1 MAVDLGYDESGEV
14 GGDVLVVSMQ
24 IGRTEKVR
32 RLNKLW
38 KKELAKAKVP
48 FFHSKDYGNYTS
60 GVFRD
65 LPRQRRKLLLE
76 RLAQLARLRFDIGI
90 SAAISQ
96 SQYIANT
103 DQDWRSKWAAPYSF
117 LVAILTLSAQVY
129 VKHMNLGYEANVLV
143 ESGHRNAGQVL
154 DILRTLADTPKMP
167 EITPL
172 KILSYGLGSKKD
184 HPILQA
190 ADMLAFSEWQ
200 SIIDGGREI
209 YDEFHV
215 NESKYRTEFLDNDA
229 CMTQL
234 AIMQEST
241 RRWEKQKGKEEWLR
255 RQNKAKPNSTN
266 STMR

>member
-14 GGDVLVVSMQ
+14 GGDILVVSMQ
-24 IGRTEKVR
+24 IGLTEKIR

-38 KKELAKAKVP
+38 KKELAKANVP
-48 FFHSKDYGNYTS
+48 FFHSKDYDNHTG
-60 GVFRD
+60 GIFRN
-65 LPRQRRKLLLE
+65 LPRRRRKLLLE

-90 SAAISQ
+90 SATISQ
-96 SQYIANT
+96 SEYKAKT
-103 DQDWRSKWAAPYSF
+103 DNDWRSKWAAPYSF
-117 LVAILTLSAQVY
+117 VVAILTLSAQVY
-129 VKHMNLGYEANVLV
+129 VEHMKLGYEANVLV
-143 ESGHRNAGQVL
+143 ESGHKNAGQVL

-167 EITPL
+167 GITPL

-200 SIIDGGREI
+200 SIINGDREI
-209 YDEFHV
+209 YDELHV
-215 NESKYRTEFLDNDA
+215 NESRYRTEFLDNNA

-234 AIMQEST
+234 AFMQEST
-241 RRWEKQKGKEEWLR
+241 RRWEKQRGKEEWLR
-255 RQNKAKPNSTN
+255 RKNKAKPNSTN